1 MDSRNAIDARAAAIM
16 VVLCVIWGL
25 QQTVLKL
32 AAPDIAPVMQ
42 LALRSGVAAL
52 LVGVL
57 MLWRRERIVLS
68 DGRWQA
74 GLLAG
79 CLFALEFLCI
89 AQGIRYTTASHAV
102 VFLYTAPIFAA
113 LGLHFKLPSERLDG
127 LQWSGIGLAFAGIAL
142 AFFAGDA
149 ASAPTVE
156 LANMLLGDAL
166 ALAGG
171 ILWAATTVVIRCS
184 SLSRASAAQ
193 TLLYQ
198 LVSAFALLLAAAFA
212 SGQTHFDATPR
223 AFAAIAF
230 QSVIVAFASFLVWF
244 WLLRH
249 YLAARL
255 GVFSFMTPLF
265 GVGFG
270 MWLLGDT
277 LESHFLA
284 GASLVL
290 AGVTLVS
297 NHNGLTQWLKRRKTG
312 SRPTFEKEDL

>member
-1 MDSRNAIDARAAAIM
+1 MDSRNAIDPRAAALM
-16 VVLCVIWGL
+16 VVLCVVWGL

-32 AAPDIAPVMQ
+32 AAGDITPVMQ
-42 LALRSGVAAL
+42 LALRSGIAAL
-52 LVGVL
+52 LVGAL
-57 MLWRRERIVLS
+57 MLWRSERIVLS
-68 DGRWQA
+68 DGLWRP

-79 CLFALEFLCI
+79 CLFALEFLFV
-89 AQGIRYTTASHAV
+89 AEGIRYTTASHAV

-127 LQWSGIGLAFAGIAL
+127 LQWSGIGLAFVGVAL
-142 AFFAGDA
+142 AFFARSA
-149 ASAPTVE
+149 ATAPTIG

-171 ILWAATTVVIRCS
+171 ISWAATTVVIRCS

-198 LVSAFALLLAAAFA
+198 LVSAFGLLLAAAFA
-212 SGQTHFDATPR
+212 MGQTHFVATPR
-223 AFAAIAF
+223 AVAAIAF

-270 MWLLGDT
+270 MWLLGET
-277 LESHFLA
+277 LESNFLA

-297 NHNGLTQWLKRRKTG
+297 NHSGLAQWLQRRKPATQ
-312 SRPTFEKEDL
+312 PTLEKEDR